1 MLEGSHHNSGFSLYK
16 TSTMRFDIQLDG
28 YFCYRTAVVL
38 GTGVPLVM
46 FLVWNAVILGT
57 NSSLID
63 SNGAIQAISDPLMR
77 LRSAS
82 GIVGPTIEVFSLFAV
97 ATSYIGFTLGLSDF
111 LCDLLKLPGG
121 GQRQPLPY
129 ILTLFPPLVLALLSP
144 DIFYKALD
152 FAGTYGVLVLFGVL
166 PAAMAWSERY
176 TDTCLPPAVK
186 PVVPGGRFTLAV
198 VMGAAGLVITYEAL
212 NSLYP

>member
-1 MLEGSHHNSGFSLYK
+1 
-16 TSTMRFDIQLDG
+16 
-28 YFCYRTAVVL
+28 
-38 GTGVPLVM
+38 M

-111 LCDLLKLPGG
+111 LCDCKL
-121 GQRQPLPY
+121 
-129 ILTLFPPLVLALLSP
+129 TNF
-144 DIFYKALD
+144 
-152 FAGTYGVLVLFGVL
+152 
-166 PAAMAWSERY
+166 
-176 TDTCLPPAVK
+176 
-186 PVVPGGRFTLAV
+186 
-198 VMGAAGLVITYEAL
+198 L
-212 NSLYP
+212 NS

>member
-1 MLEGSHHNSGFSLYK
+1 
-16 TSTMRFDIQLDG
+16 MRFDIQLDG

-82 GIVGPTIEVFSLFAV
+82 GIVGVSSSCTLQIFTDEEVMSNPFMSDSHKIYGPT
-97 ATSYIGFTLGLSDF
+97 
-111 LCDLLKLPGG
+111 
-121 GQRQPLPY
+121 Q
-129 ILTLFPPLVLALLSP
+129 
-144 DIFYKALD
+144 KA
-152 FAGTYGVLVLFGVL
+152 A
-166 PAAMAWSERY
+166 E
-176 TDTCLPPAVK
+176 
-186 PVVPGGRFTLAV
+186 
-198 VMGAAGLVITYEAL
+198 
-212 NSLYP
+212 